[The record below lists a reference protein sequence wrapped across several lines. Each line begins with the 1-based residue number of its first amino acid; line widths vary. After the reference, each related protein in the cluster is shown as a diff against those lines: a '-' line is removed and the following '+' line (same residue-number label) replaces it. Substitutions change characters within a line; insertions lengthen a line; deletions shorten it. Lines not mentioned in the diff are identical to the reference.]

1 MSMAHITWINSNNFF
16 VVYNPRI
23 GAYTFQ
29 TILSKA
35 DLIICQKSGFGNLME
50 PYLWILMT
58 GISQDDQTSY
68 RRLKEN
74 IEVILFLKIKKDL
87 SEMLRIYEVD
97 NGYAYNQYRISA

>member
-1 MSMAHITWINSNNFF
+1 MK
-16 VVYNPRI
+16 R
-23 GAYTFQ
+23 
-29 TILSKA
+29 
-35 DLIICQKSGFGNLME
+35 
-50 PYLWILMT
+50 LMT

-97 NGYAYNQYRISA
+97 N

>member
-1 MSMAHITWINSNNFF
+1 MK
-16 VVYNPRI
+16 R
-23 GAYTFQ
+23 
-29 TILSKA
+29 
-35 DLIICQKSGFGNLME
+35 
-50 PYLWILMT
+50 LMT

-97 NGYAYNQYRISA
+97 NGMDKIRYLNFKPQKFQKQHYKHCLDQTKKLWNITT

>member
-50 PYLWILMT
+50 PYLWMCFSICAMKTFFLFFFVCIKSET
-58 GISQDDQTSY
+58 LTLAD
-68 RRLKEN
+68 
-74 IEVILFLKIKKDL
+74 EVKK
-87 SEMLRIYEVD
+87 
-97 NGYAYNQYRISA
+97 

>member
-1 MSMAHITWINSNNFF
+1 MK
-16 VVYNPRI
+16 R
-23 GAYTFQ
+23 
-29 TILSKA
+29 
-35 DLIICQKSGFGNLME
+35 
-50 PYLWILMT
+50 LMT

-97 NGYAYNQYRISA
+97 NGMDKIRYLNFKPQKF